1 MRPNG
6 KEGGYAG
13 CVNGSH
19 DFDGGGG
26 ALGRARIHV
35 AGGYRRPDGTL
46 VEPIFTATETRKS
59 EGTVLITQSAMER
72 VFGAEKN
79 AQQRYE
85 QTALFE

>member
-1 MRPNG
+1 MQ
-6 KEGGYAG
+6 
-13 CVNGSH
+13 
-19 DFDGGGG
+19 D
-26 ALGRARIHV
+26 ALTEVMTLMEAAVRWDVPASTLRHY

-79 AQQRYE
+79 ARPHYE